1 MKTIADVIAE
11 QTFFQGLDQDSLDF
25 VAGCGRNV
33 HYAAG
38 DRILTQGEPA
48 QTFYLLR
55 SGSVALSFY
64 VPGRGE
70 PLKLESDG
78 RGWELLP
85 EEIVVVKKEA
95 AGCAV
100 SEERGLAVARGGI
113 FIRGE
118 IMRGGGEDGETI
130 RFAAQ
135 RGPEFVHGLG
145 VAALL
150 EKNFRGP
157 DVRRSVIRV

>member
-64 VPGRGE
+64 VPGRGGVIIDTINGGDVLGWSWLFE
-70 PLKLESDG
+70 PYQWQFDA
-78 RGWELLP
+78 
-85 EEIVVVKKEA
+85 EA
-95 AGCAV
+95 
-100 SEERGLAVARGGI
+100 R
-113 FIRGE
+113 
-118 IMRGGGEDGETI
+118 ED
-130 RFAAQ
+130 
-135 RGPEFVHGLG
+135 
-145 VAALL
+145 VAALAFDGVCL
-150 EKNFRGP
+150 RNKCDADAQLGYVLVQRFAKVMLTRLQSVRMRMLDIYGP
-157 DVRRSVIRV
+157 STSS